1 MKPKDK
7 SRDSSLGD
15 YLIEAIQELD
25 VYPVHTEIYN
35 EDEDDEIILFKE
47 DIEIPLLSARS

>member
-35 EDEDDEIILFKE
+35 EDEDDGLDDFLGSLGISR
-47 DIEIPLLSARS
+47 P